1 MTSIA
6 KGVPCRFDMYWRIL
20 SLKSRLCRVL
30 DEGHFGRE
38 ITNGCFG
45 PVGTVDNE
53 EFLRLDSIGGKL
65 QDYRCT

>member
-45 PVGTVDNE
+45 PVGTADNE
-53 EFLRLDSIGGKL
+53 DFLRLDSIEGEL
-65 QDYRCT
+65 QD

>member
-38 ITNGCFG
+38 ITNGYFG
-45 PVGTVDNE
+45 PVGTIDSE
-53 EFLRLDSIGGKL
+53 EYLRLDSIGGKL
-65 QDYRCT
+65 QD